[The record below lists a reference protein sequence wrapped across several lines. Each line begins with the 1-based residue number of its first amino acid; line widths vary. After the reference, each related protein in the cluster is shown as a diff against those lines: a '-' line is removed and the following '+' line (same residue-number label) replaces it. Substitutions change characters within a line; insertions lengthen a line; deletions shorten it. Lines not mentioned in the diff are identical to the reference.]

1 MEKESLTI
9 SLPRA
14 MKAFIKAKL
23 SEGRFSTPSEYI
35 RSLVRADQEQ
45 SEQREL
51 EIFVRGGLR
60 AKQLP
65 ELSEKDWS
73 SVEALIMK
81 CGRNQ
86 RSSPSGHRR
95 ALTAANQSIEA

>member
-1 MEKESLTI
+1 MEKETLTI

-14 MKAFIKAKL
+14 TKAFIKAKL
-23 SEGRFSTPSEYI
+23 HEGRFSTPSEYI
-35 RSLVRADQEQ
+35 RSLVRVDQEK

-51 EIFVRGGLR
+51 DAFVRRGLR

-65 ELSEKDWS
+65 ELSEKDWA

-81 CGRNQ
+81 CGRNR
-86 RSSPSGHRR
+86 RSSAIDHRR
-95 ALTAANQSIEA
+95 DSTEGNQSIEA

>member
-1 MEKESLTI
+1 LEKESLTI

-51 EIFVRGGLR
+51 EAFVRRGLR

-65 ELSEKDWS
+65 ELSEKDWA

-86 RSSPSGHRR
+86 HSPAISRPR
-95 ALTAANQSIEA
+95 TFIEANQSREV

>member
-23 SEGRFSTPSEYI
+23 REGRFSTPSEYLRSLI
-35 RSLVRADQEQ
+35 RSDQEA

-51 EIFVRGGLR
+51 EAFVRRGVR
-60 AKQLP
+60 VKNFP
-65 ELSEKDWS
+65 ELSEKDWA
-73 SVEALIMK
+73 SVEALILK
-81 CGRNQ
+81 CGKSP
-86 RSSPSGHRR
+86 RSSANLVKR
-95 ALTAANQSIEA
+95 AK